1 MKFFSLY
8 GHKGNSFGHG
18 ICSFCLHYT
27 LATGIIL
34 LQLYCISNTILF
46 FRKEGL
52 QVDERLLHETKIH
65 GTVEFPFAVYLG
77 RVPEYITAFPRH
89 WHEEAELIYVTAGR
103 LNVSVWAQNYLLEPG
118 DIVIVLPH
126 AIHAIEQAQSEKAEY
141 YNIMFNFSLLGEDRL
156 AEKYL
161 KPFLTHEKNVNCME
175 PAGSEL
181 NLKLKPLL
189 ESLIEHRNDGY
200 STHEYLVKSN
210 LLMVMHLLNQHCVE
224 TGEKDLALH
233 VTYDRLKPALDWVRL
248 SYAMDTPVQYVAD
261 LCGFSTSY
269 FMKLFKDLMGMG
281 FTAYLNNY
289 RLGLAAYQLAVE
301 DLNVIEV
308 ALNCGFHNH
317 SYFTRAF
324 VKKYGMTPLKYRKSC
339 QHR

>member
-46 FRKEGL
+46 FRKEG
-52 QVDERLLHETKIH
+52 
-65 GTVEFPFAVYLG
+65 
-77 RVPEYITAFPRH
+77 
-89 WHEEAELIYVTAGR
+89 
-103 LNVSVWAQNYLLEPG
+103 
-118 DIVIVLPH
+118 
-126 AIHAIEQAQSEKAEY
+126 
-141 YNIMFNFSLLGEDRL
+141 
-156 AEKYL
+156 
-161 KPFLTHEKNVNCME
+161 
-175 PAGSEL
+175 
-181 NLKLKPLL
+181 LL

-269 FMKLFKDLMGMG
+269 FMKLFKDLMGTG

-289 RLGLAAYQLAVE
+289 RLELAAYQLAVE
-301 DLNVIEV
+301 NLNVIEV

-324 VKKYGMTPLKYRKSC
+324 VKKYGMTPVKYRKSC
-339 QHR
+339 QNR

>member
-1 MKFFSLY
+1 
-8 GHKGNSFGHG
+8 
-18 ICSFCLHYT
+18 
-27 LATGIIL
+27 
-34 LQLYCISNTILF
+34 
-46 FRKEGL
+46 
-52 QVDERLLHETKIH
+52 
-65 GTVEFPFAVYLG
+65 
-77 RVPEYITAFPRH
+77 
-89 WHEEAELIYVTAGR
+89 
-103 LNVSVWAQNYLLEPG
+103 
-118 DIVIVLPH
+118 
-126 AIHAIEQAQSEKAEY
+126 
-141 YNIMFNFSLLGEDRL
+141 
-156 AEKYL
+156 
-161 KPFLTHEKNVNCME
+161 ME
-175 PAGSEL
+175 PAGTEL

-189 ESLIEHRNDGY
+189 ESLIEHRNDSY

-233 VTYDRLKPALDWVRL
+233 MTYDRLKPALDWVQL

-269 FMKLFKDLMGMG
+269 FMKLFKDLMGTG

-289 RLGLAAYQLAVE
+289 RLELAAYQLAVE

-308 ALNCGFHNH
+308 ASNCGFHNH

-324 VKKYGMTPLKYRKSC
+324 VKKYGMTPAKYRKSC

>member
-1 MKFFSLY
+1 
-8 GHKGNSFGHG
+8 
-18 ICSFCLHYT
+18 
-27 LATGIIL
+27 
-34 LQLYCISNTILF
+34 
-46 FRKEGL
+46 
-52 QVDERLLHETKIH
+52 VDERLLHETKIH

-189 ESLIEHRNDGY
+189 ESLIEHRNDSY

-233 VTYDRLKPALDWVRL
+233 MTYDQLKPALDWVQL

-269 FMKLFKDLMGMG
+269 FMKLFKDLMGTG

-289 RLGLAAYQLAVE
+289 RLELAAYQLAVE

-308 ALNCGFHNH
+308 ASNCGFHNH

-324 VKKYGMTPLKYRKSC
+324 VKKYGMTPVKYRKSC

>member
-34 LQLYCISNTILF
+34 VQLYCISNTILF
-46 FRKEGL
+46 FRKEG
-52 QVDERLLHETKIH
+52 
-65 GTVEFPFAVYLG
+65 
-77 RVPEYITAFPRH
+77 
-89 WHEEAELIYVTAGR
+89 
-103 LNVSVWAQNYLLEPG
+103 
-118 DIVIVLPH
+118 
-126 AIHAIEQAQSEKAEY
+126 
-141 YNIMFNFSLLGEDRL
+141 
-156 AEKYL
+156 
-161 KPFLTHEKNVNCME
+161 
-175 PAGSEL
+175 
-181 NLKLKPLL
+181 LL

-269 FMKLFKDLMGMG
+269 FMKLFKDL
-281 FTAYLNNY
+281 
-289 RLGLAAYQLAVE
+289 
-301 DLNVIEV
+301 NVIEV

>member
-1 MKFFSLY
+1 M
-8 GHKGNSFGHG
+8 
-18 ICSFCLHYT
+18 
-27 LATGIIL
+27 
-34 LQLYCISNTILF
+34 
-46 FRKEGL
+46 
-52 QVDERLLHETKIH
+52 DERLLHETKIH

-103 LNVSVWAQNYLLEPG
+103 LNVSVWAQN
-118 DIVIVLPH
+118 IVIVLPH

-189 ESLIEHRNDGY
+189 ESLIEHRNDSY

-233 VTYDRLKPALDWVRL
+233 MTYDRLKPALDWVQL

-269 FMKLFKDLMGMG
+269 FMKLFKDL
-281 FTAYLNNY
+281 
-289 RLGLAAYQLAVE
+289 QLAVE

-308 ALNCGFHNH
+308 ASNCGFHNH

-324 VKKYGMTPLKYRKSC
+324 VKKYGMTPVKYRKSC